1 VPFAVQAYVPRRAFD
16 ALDIPLVVRLAKL
29 AGIDRPRIESSTHK
43 IPANIRAGSTRVTCS
58 LEMALVLVD
67 AFRHLAAYA
76 EEREDGELLS
86 ATAEA
91 VGALVAVIERQSAHA
106 RPLERSRRRTES
118 PA

>member
-1 VPFAVQAYVPRRAFD
+1 M
-16 ALDIPLVVRLAKL
+16 
-29 AGIDRPRIESSTHK
+29 DRPRIESSTHK
-43 IPANIRAGSTRVTCS
+43 IPANIPAGSTRVTCS

-91 VGALVAVIERQSAHA
+91 VGALRAAIGEYHGPRGSTG
-106 RPLERSRRRTES
+106 PEPT
-118 PA
+118 PY